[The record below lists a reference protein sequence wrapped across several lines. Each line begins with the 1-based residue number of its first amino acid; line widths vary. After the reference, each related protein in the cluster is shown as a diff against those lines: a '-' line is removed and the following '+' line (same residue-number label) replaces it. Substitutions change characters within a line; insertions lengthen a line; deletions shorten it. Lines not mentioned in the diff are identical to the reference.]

1 MPEPFRSGQ
10 AAIGLK
16 ALHAVPIFVE
26 GQLWGWWLLTTAGEQ
41 SIKVWLNWRCVK
53 TATVCIGSAIER
65 DRTQAAI
72 LGV

>member
-26 GQLWGWWLLTTAGEQ
+26 GQFGAMVAFDDCRKAKHQGLAELAMRE
-41 SIKVWLNWRCVK
+41 NNN
-53 TATVCIGSAIER
+53 
-65 DRTQAAI
+65 
-72 LGV
+72 

>member
-26 GQLWGWWLLTTAGEQ
+26 GEFWGMVAFDDCRKAKHQGLAELAMRENGDCLYW
-41 SIKVWLNWRCVK
+41 
-53 TATVCIGSAIER
+53 
-65 DRTQAAI
+65 
-72 LGV
+72 

>member
-26 GQLWGWWLLTTAGEQ
+26 GQFWGMVAFDDCRKAKHKGLAELAMCENGNCLYW
-41 SIKVWLNWRCVK
+41 
-53 TATVCIGSAIER
+53 
-65 DRTQAAI
+65 
-72 LGV
+72 